1 MNLSLLSGIEGIL
14 FLAVLNTATVSIL
27 VRGFEYVWHVSGVS
41 VACMYVFCWVCQEGT
56 SWVIESAHFCFSR
69 HVRPYR

>member
-41 VACMYVFCWVCQEGT
+41 VACMYVFC
-56 SWVIESAHFCFSR
+56 
-69 HVRPYR
+69 